1 MTATAPLTSRQIRAK
16 ETRKRIFAAAAEL
29 FDQRG
34 YHQTTV
40 DQIAKRA
47 CVAKGTFFLH
57 FATKDAV
64 IVELVRLQTRGAR
77 RAHDHA
83 LGMNALDRL
92 RTTVLALGE
101 MAAMSRS
108 LSRAVL
114 SASIENQEIGGEA
127 DAFFQSILELMI
139 VDARGAQEAEL
150 LNAVPDA
157 ETIAEVLMASYL
169 GAALHFTSSPR
180 AKPLMEILTPIVDAN
195 IAAFRR
201 APKKKSPR

>member
-1 MTATAPLTSRQIRAK
+1 VTAAAPLTSRQLRAK
-16 ETRKRIFAAAAEL
+16 ETRKRLFAAAAEL
-29 FDQRG
+29 FDQKG

-47 CVAKGTFFLH
+47 GVAKGTFFLH

-83 LGMNALDRL
+83 LALNALDRL

-139 VDARGAQEAEL
+139 LDARAAQEAEL
-150 LNAVPDA
+150 LSAVPDA

-195 IAAFRR
+195 IASFRR
-201 APKKKSPR
+201 APKKKSPK

>member
-16 ETRKRIFAAAAEL
+16 ETRKRLFAAAAEL

>member
-1 MTATAPLTSRQIRAK
+1 MIAGAPLTSRQLRAK
-16 ETRKRIFAAAAEL
+16 ETRKRLFAAAAEL
-29 FDQRG
+29 FDQKG

-47 CVAKGTFFLH
+47 AVAKGTFFLH